1 MCEIQLSMHMLFFF
15 VIFFT
20 LSLRYCKA
28 NNLVTK
34 QFVCV
39 ISVVHFFSFLWNKEI
54 FWRYSFVRLFFVCVV
69 TVRPSRTVHVGVCVC
84 MWKKGTKGFIISE
97 AIQS

>member
-1 MCEIQLSMHMLFFF
+1 MCEIQLSMHMFFF

-34 QFVCV
+34 QIVCV
-39 ISVVHFFSFLWNKEI
+39 FSVVHYFFFCGIRKSSEVT
-54 FWRYSFVRLFFVCVV
+54 FVRLFFLFV
-69 TVRPSRTVHVGVCVC
+69 TVRPSRTVHVCVCVC
-84 MWKKGTKGFIISE
+84 GKK
-97 AIQS
+97 ARRV

>member
-1 MCEIQLSMHMLFFF
+1 MCEIQLSMHMFFF

-39 ISVVHFFSFLWNKEI
+39 FSVVHYFFLLWNKEI
-54 FWRYSFVRLFFVCVV
+54 FRRYICKAVFLFV
-69 TVRPSRTVHVGVCVC
+69 TVRPSRTVPVCVC
-84 MWKKGTKGFIISE
+84 VCGKK
-97 AIQS
+97 ARRV